1 MGLGGCYGGP
11 WGWLWVRAGVGVP
24 KDDHIPPPPPW
35 VPPPQ
40 DIHRKRMEKDLL
52 ELQTLIDAHFEQ
64 RRREENELVALM
76 ERIVGP
82 GGVPVGVWGSLWVP
96 VGGRRGLWDPR
107 GSVCPPPPPPRGWRC
122 GAQWVAVGPH
132 G

>member
-1 MGLGGCYGGP
+1 M
-11 WGWLWVRAGVGVP
+11 
-24 KDDHIPPPPPW
+24 
-35 VPPPQ
+35 PPPQ

-107 GSVCPPPPPPRGWRC
+107 GSVCPPPPPPVGGGVGRSGLP
-122 GAQWVAVGPH
+122 WVPTGDTGTPGTSSGRA
-132 G
+132 